1 MSKPDTETMQVLTGI
16 MQHCPIISVARGMV
30 RMAEDTADEG
40 YEGIAKNVWLAVIEV
55 LELEERYMYL
65 AKLVGD
71 GNKMI
76 GIAPDEQKRDEYIRK
91 AMEAA

>member
-1 MSKPDTETMQVLTGI
+1 MNLEPEMAKRFANLMAY
-16 MQHCPIISVARGMV
+16 CPPQSVARGMV

-40 YEGIAKNVWLAVIEV
+40 NTEIAKHIWLTVVKV
-55 LELEERYMYL
+55 LEWHNEFMYL

-76 GIAPDEQKRDEYIRK
+76 GIAPDEQKRDAYIQK
-91 AMEAA
+91 SLEAA